1 MATRDEYTAEIDA
14 LETLDDFDDAEDELD
29 EDELDPDLET
39 DLDEEDL
46 DEDLGPDLDT
56 DLTVGLEVAD
66 DLEVEEDDE
75 EVIAPH
81 TTKLEEDDDEVLED
95 DDEDEEGEEAL
106 DVLLL
111 TREAGLDDD
120 VRLDDEPRAGLSNS
134 DAPIGAGEFTCRS
147 CFLVKRRPQLADPD
161 LMICFDCM

>member
-1 MATRDEYTAEIDA
+1 VATRDEYTAEIDA
-14 LETLDDFDDAEDELD
+14 LETLDDFGDAEDELD
-29 EDELDPDLET
+29 EDDLDPDPDLEA
-39 DLDEEDL
+39 DLDEEGL
-46 DEDLGPDLDT
+46 DEELDLDT

-66 DLEVEEDDE
+66 DLEVDDE

-81 TTKLEEDDDEVLED
+81 TTKLEDEDDDEALEE